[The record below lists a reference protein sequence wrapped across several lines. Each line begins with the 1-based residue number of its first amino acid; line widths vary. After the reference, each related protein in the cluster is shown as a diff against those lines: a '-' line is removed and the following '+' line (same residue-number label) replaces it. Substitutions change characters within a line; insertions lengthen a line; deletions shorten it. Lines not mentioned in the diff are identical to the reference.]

1 MTVAVVTDSAAALPV
16 HMLAADN
23 LTVVP
28 MWLTVADQSVREG
41 ERSLGEI
48 LGDERV
54 TTSGPTP
61 GEFEDAIRVLL
72 AQDDV
77 DAVLVCTVSSEMSAT
92 HEAAAVAARDV
103 GDRVRVVDTATAAG
117 AQALVVLAAARA
129 AADGQSFD
137 EVEAVARAV
146 ARRVRLVATLP
157 TLDHLVR
164 GGRVPAVAGWAG
176 RHLGINPLFE
186 FSARGIR
193 KLRPALSREAAHD
206 RIVAACLRSRPAD
219 EPSALHVVAMHAL
232 ARPVA
237 EELLDRV
244 EAEVQPVT
252 AFIAE
257 FGSVM
262 VVHTGPG
269 VAGLAWWWES
279 GDRGGQDPTAV

>member
-1 MTVAVVTDSAAALPV
+1 MTVAVVTDSATALPADV
-16 HMLAADN
+16 LAAHDI
-23 LTVVP
+23 TVVP
-28 MWLTVADQSVREG
+28 MWLTVADQAVREG

-61 GEFEDAIRVLL
+61 GEFEATFRALL
-72 AQDDV
+72 ASDGV
-77 DAVLVCTVSSEMSAT
+77 DEVLACTVSSEMSAT
-92 HEAAAVAARDV
+92 YEAASVAARDV
-103 GDRVRVVDTATAAG
+103 GEQVHVVDTKTAAG
-117 AQALVVLAAARA
+117 AQALVVLAAARTA
-129 AADGQSFD
+129 AAGGSL
-137 EVEAVARAV
+137 EAAESA
-146 ARRVRLVATLP
+146 ARRVCGTVRLVATLP

-186 FSARGIR
+186 FSDGRIR
-193 KLRPALSREAAHD
+193 KLRPALSADAAHE
-206 RIVAACLRSRPAD
+206 RIVAACVRSRPD
-219 EPSALHVVAMHAL
+219 EQAGLNVVAMHAL

-244 EAEVQPVT
+244 TADIQPAD
-252 AFIAE
+252 AFIGE

-269 VAGLAWWWES
+269 LAGLAWWWEP
-279 GDRGGQDPTAV
+279 GVGPGQDPTVV